1 MEYMLL
7 LIFGGGALIILVGS
21 IKGFIAHSEVTQLR
35 REQIGLRRKV
45 TSLESAV
52 AFLEKEPER
61 DASKSDD
68 APVPSAVEDAPPK
81 KEKITLPQPSA
92 PYVAPVKVDE
102 KETVSLDI
110 EKPSAPAKT
119 FEYEEG
125 MFEAPQKESNR
136 PAPPI
141 PKKEKSQWA
150 AKFEGMNWETII
162 GTYIVPRAGALALV
176 IAVFI
181 LLALAAQK
189 YGPAFRIVLGYGVGA
204 ALLVGGRFTE
214 QKYPPYARVLYG
226 AGLATAYFVTFATHF
241 IPFARIFDS
250 PLPSLAGMAVI
261 VGIWAVIAEKRQSPT
276 IAMLV
281 TVLGHFTIALT
292 SLSVAN
298 PGIYSVFGILL
309 LSLGSAFFL
318 LKNRWYYVAAVGMIA
333 SYGNHFLMLL
343 NSEGSNTVLE
353 FTIGIS
359 VLAAYLLIFSFSEL
373 FAPEQLRRKSVPSTI
388 RSLFVTTNTAL
399 FFILGSI
406 LVQSYDF
413 TRDYHYVFQY
423 CLGATLLSIAVLY
436 YFRRAQ
442 DPMYNTYIAKA
453 VTMATLGLA
462 MQFDGHTLTVG
473 LSIEMLALLASSR
486 RSGLVVTRA
495 LAHVVGAIVF
505 IHGMATFLFVMRYLR
520 YEDETYVAT
529 LIQTVI
535 PSVAFLIAALAYQR
549 INWNG
554 CMRVGVTVP
563 RSLRTL
569 LWQLDLYDQPDDSAK
584 EPKKPLDGLLMPCLY
599 ASAGGVLW
607 LSYTLRLID
616 IGHRFNLY
624 SLIAVGLL
632 LLAWLVRSKPFALV
646 STFFS
651 TATFIMTWHTM
662 VDDQFSPWY
671 IVGVLA
677 TVLVALPT
685 ERKLLPER
693 DALGLHRVPLAPYFF
708 YAIAVWSIG
717 LYLTHWF
724 AAMHFLIALLVA
736 SSVVAVLSMKL
747 HTRALSLGA
756 AAYLLCA
763 HLAWQLEMSSLFDT
777 HTLSTIDSVTASLMI
792 AVGIGGDRFFTMRS
806 QRNFGSFFLCIAFL
820 TSLRLMDLHISAPWI
835 GTVTV
840 VVAGAYLGYAAIVR
854 SRTAGILS
862 SLATLLAMISQ
873 LTWSYEMH
881 ASFQIAPTLTG
892 FIGVIGMFIVFERAI
907 ALRAPERF
915 AKQLPALTG
924 FCVLCAS
931 VLGVVMLERI
941 PNLAAL
947 YLTLSW
953 SLLSVGYFALAIS
966 TQQKMYRYAGLGILS
981 LSALRVV
988 LVDTTALDAVAR
1000 IFAFG
1005 GLGIVLLAIGLGYAK
1020 AFGNTNTPR
1029 EVEQEEVSGE

>member
-1 MEYMLL
+1 ML
-7 LIFGGGALIILVGS
+7 LIFGGVALFILVGS
-21 IKGFIAHSEVTQLR
+21 IKGFIAHREVTQLR
-35 REQIGLRRKV
+35 REQIVLRRKV
-45 TSLESAV
+45 TSLENAV
-52 AFLEKEPER
+52 AFDKEPKR
-61 DASKSDD
+61 DTAKSGD
-68 APVPSAVEDAPPK
+68 APVPSVVEDSSP
-81 KEKITLPQPSA
+81 KEKEISLPQPPA
-92 PYVAPVKVDE
+92 PYVAPIKVE
-102 KETVSLDI
+102 EQETASPGI
-110 EKPSAPAKT
+110 EKPSAPTKT

-125 MFEAPQKESNR
+125 MFETPQNESEQ
-136 PAPPI
+136 PAPSIPI
-141 PKKEKSQWA
+141 KEKSQWA

-181 LLALAAQK
+181 VLALAAQK

-204 ALLVGGRFTE
+204 ALLAGGRFTE

-261 VGIWAVIAEKRQSPT
+261 VGIWALIAEKKQSPT

-281 TVLGHFTIALT
+281 TALGHFTIALT

-298 PGIYSVFGILL
+298 PGIYSVFGILM

-343 NSEGSNTVLE
+343 NSQGTDTKLE

-359 VLAAYLLIFSFSEL
+359 VLTAYLLIFALSEL

-388 RSLFVTTNTAL
+388 RSLFVTINTAL

-406 LVQSYDF
+406 LVQSYEF
-413 TRDYHYVFQY
+413 TQDYHYVFQY
-423 CLGATLLSIAVLY
+423 CLGATLLGIAVLY
-436 YFRRAQ
+436 YLRRAQ

-473 LSIEMLALLASSR
+473 LSIEMIALLVSSR
-486 RSGLVVTRA
+486 QSGLVVTRA
-495 LAHVVGAIVF
+495 LAHVVAAIVF
-505 IHGMATFLFVMRYLR
+505 VHGMATFLLVMRYMR
-520 YEDETYVAT
+520 YDDEAYVTT

-549 INWNG
+549 IYWSSR
-554 CMRVGVTVP
+554 MRVGVSVP
-563 RSLRTL
+563 RSLRTF
-569 LWQLDLYDQPDDSAK
+569 LWQLDLYDQPDDRSK

-624 SLIAVGLL
+624 GLIAVGLL

-651 TATFIMTWHTM
+651 TATFIMTWHAM
-662 VDDQFSPWY
+662 VNNQFSAWY
-671 IVGVLA
+671 IVGVIA
-677 TVLVALPT
+677 TALVALST

-693 DALGLHRVPLAPYFF
+693 NALGLHRVPLAPYFF
-708 YAIAVWSIG
+708 YAIALWSIG

-724 AAMHFLIALLVA
+724 DTMHFFIALLVA
-736 SSVVAVLSMKL
+736 SSIAAGLSMKL

-756 AAYLLCA
+756 AVYLLWA
-763 HLAWQLEMSSLFDT
+763 HLAWQLEMTSLFDT
-777 HTLSTIDSVTASLMI
+777 HTLSTIDTITAFAMI
-792 AVGIGGDRFFTMRS
+792 AVSIGGDRFFAMRS
-806 QRNFGSFFLCIAFL
+806 KRNFGSFFLCIAFL
-820 TSLRLMDLHISAPWI
+820 TSLRLMDLHILAPWI

-840 VVAGAYLGYAAIVR
+840 ALAGAFLGYAAIVR
-854 SRTAGILS
+854 SRTAGILAF
-862 SLATLLAMISQ
+862 LATLLAVISQ
-873 LTWSYEMH
+873 LRWSYETH
-881 ASFQIAPTLTG
+881 ELFQLAPTLTG
-892 FIGVIGMFIVFERAI
+892 FIGVIALFIVFERAI

-915 AKQLPALTG
+915 SNQLPMLTG

-931 VLGVVMLERI
+931 VLGVIMLERI

-981 LSALRVV
+981 LCALRVV
-988 LVDTTALDAVAR
+988 VVDTTALDAVAR
-1000 IFAFG
+1000 VFAYG
-1005 GLGIVLLAIGLGYAK
+1005 GLGVVLLAIGLGYAK
-1020 AFGNTNTPR
+1020 AFGNTNTTR
-1029 EVEQEEVSGE
+1029 EVEGEDVTDE